1 VKEFRARRPYPL
13 EAFAKA
19 FHDFGPSSS
28 VHAVRHQDVGLRERI
43 WRSCTQCTAMSL
55 TNNVF
60 VAILWMGSATAAGSG
75 GPDALWVQVNLQF
88 EHSIS
93 SNAIA
98 PIAKSEAAAIWRVY
112 GVELLWSDCESD
124 AALHLDVVVA
134 RKQLDPLF
142 DPGSAALGLTNL
154 DGAGG
159 VNGPI
164 RISFDR
170 IESLLQF
177 RSERVPLMHTQEI
190 GRALGR
196 VLGPRT
202 GTRTARITGVS
213 RRHRTDA
220 RELPHRRP
228 GATRSA
234 IF

>member
-1 VKEFRARRPYPL
+1 
-13 EAFAKA
+13 
-19 FHDFGPSSS
+19 
-28 VHAVRHQDVGLRERI
+28 
-43 WRSCTQCTAMSL
+43 MSL
-55 TNNVF
+55 TTNVF

-75 GPDALWVQVNLQF
+75 GPDALWVQVNLHF

-142 DPGSAALGLTNL
+142 DRWRAALGLTNL

-196 VLGPRT
+196 VLAHELGHVLLGSPAYHDVT
-202 GTRTARITGVS
+202 GLMRANFRIDDLARRDRRYFELTPDSAARLQANITALAVTKR
-213 RRHRTDA
+213 
-220 RELPHRRP
+220 
-228 GATRSA
+228 ATVA
-234 IF
+234 Q